1 MINLIIN
8 RKKKKPAKIRLTR
21 KIRGSINLRQ
31 KFPYVINVTVDFF
44 LSKHLCI
51 KTNAM
56 EYLGYFAS
64 IIIGISL
71 GLIGGGGSILT
82 IPILVY
88 LFKVNP
94 EQATSYSLFIVGL
107 TAMFGS
113 YSHYKMGNLKLKSAL
128 YFAIPSVISILII
141 REVIFPQIA
150 STLFSIASYSVSKD
164 FLIMIIFSIL
174 MITAAISMIKKNQPE
189 IKTTETNYTQLSI
202 IGFIV
207 GIITGFLGA
216 GGGFLII
223 PALLFF
229 ANLPMKQAVGT
240 SLLIITI
247 NSSIGFGGD
256 LYIGTPINYPFLL
269 SVSAMALL
277 GMLIGSQLSKKIDGT
292 KLKPIFGW
300 FVLVMGFYIITKEV
314 LF

>member
-1 MINLIIN
+1 
-8 RKKKKPAKIRLTR
+8 
-21 KIRGSINLRQ
+21 
-31 KFPYVINVTVDFF
+31 
-44 LSKHLCI
+44 
-51 KTNAM
+51 M
-56 EYLGYFAS
+56 EYAGYFAS

-94 EQATSYSLFIVGL
+94 EQATSYSLFIVGI
-107 TAMFGS
+107 TAMSGS

-141 REVIFPQIA
+141 REVIFPKIA
-150 STLFSIASYSVSKD
+150 ATLFSVASYTVSKD
-164 FLIMIIFSIL
+164 FLIMTVFSLL
-174 MITAAISMIKKNQPE
+174 MITAAISMIRKDQPE
-189 IKTTETNYTQLSI
+189 IKVAQTNYMQLSV
-202 IGFIV
+202 IGFVV
-207 GIITGFLGA
+207 GIVTGFLGA

-229 ANLPMKQAVGT
+229 AKLPMKQAVGT

-247 NSSIGFGGD
+247 NSVIGFGGD
-256 LYIGTPINYPFLL
+256 LYIGTPIDYPFLL
-269 SVSAMALL
+269 SISTMALL

-292 KLKPIFGW
+292 KLKPLFGW
-300 FVLVMGFYIITKEV
+300 FVLAMGLYIITKEV

>member
-1 MINLIIN
+1 
-8 RKKKKPAKIRLTR
+8 
-21 KIRGSINLRQ
+21 
-31 KFPYVINVTVDFF
+31 
-44 LSKHLCI
+44 
-51 KTNAM
+51 M
-56 EYLGYFAS
+56 EYAGYFAS

-94 EQATSYSLFIVGL
+94 DQATSYSLFIVGL

-113 YSHYKMGNLKLKSAL
+113 YSHYRMGNLKLKSAL
-128 YFAIPSVISILII
+128 YFAIPSIISILII

-150 STLFSIASYSVSKD
+150 QTLFSVASYSVSKD
-164 FLIMIIFSIL
+164 FLIMIIFSGL
-174 MITAAISMIKKNQPE
+174 MITAAISMIKKRPDEQKP
-189 IKTTETNYTQLSI
+189 TETNYLQLGF
-202 IGFIV
+202 IGFLV
-207 GIITGFLGA
+207 GIVTGFLGA

-247 NSSIGFGGD
+247 NSTIGFAGD
-256 LYIGTPINYPFLL
+256 LYIGTPIQYTFLL
-269 SVSAMALL
+269 SVSAMALI
-277 GMLIGSQLSKKIDGT
+277 GMFIGSRLSKKIDGA
-292 KLKPIFGW
+292 KLKPVFGW
-300 FVLVMGFYIITKEV
+300 FVLIMGFYIIAKEIW
-314 LF
+314 L

>member
-1 MINLIIN
+1 
-8 RKKKKPAKIRLTR
+8 
-21 KIRGSINLRQ
+21 
-31 KFPYVINVTVDFF
+31 
-44 LSKHLCI
+44 
-51 KTNAM
+51 M
-56 EYLGYFAS
+56 EYFGYLAS
-64 IIIGISL
+64 IVIGISL

-94 EQATSYSLFIVGL
+94 EQATSYSLFIVGS
-107 TAMFGS
+107 TALFGS

-128 YFAIPSVISILII
+128 YFAIPSVVSILII
-141 REVIFPQIA
+141 REVIFPKIA
-150 STLFSIASYSVSKD
+150 STLFSIASYTVSKD
-164 FLIMIIFSIL
+164 FLIMLIFSVL
-174 MITAAISMIKKNQPE
+174 MIAAAISMIRKNNPE
-189 IKTTETNYTQLSI
+189 IKGAQTNYLQLSL
-202 IGFIV
+202 IGFVV

-247 NSSIGFGGD
+247 NSCIGFGGD
-256 LYIGTPINYPFLL
+256 LYIGTPIDYPFLFG
-269 SVSAMALL
+269 VSSMALL
-277 GMLIGSQLSKKIDGT
+277 GMLIGSQLSKKIDGP

-314 LF
+314 MF